1 MLRGRCYAAGV
12 FLLMY
17 TFKDSVLVKGW
28 KIKHPE
34 DEHIAPIP
42 LNRKRVNIEI
52 SKVFPHLALAHVEF
66 MLIRSSN
73 SNLLISMSAGDHCD
87 WFGMMCQGGCVV
99 AIQISNP
106 DTRDGGRSVE

>member
-1 MLRGRCYAAGV
+1 MLRGRCYAFGV
-12 FLLMY
+12 FLPMY

-66 MLIRSSN
+66 MLIHSSN
-73 SNLLISMSAGDHCD
+73 SNLLISVSAGDHCD
-87 WFGMMCQGGCVV
+87 WFGMMCRGGCVV
-99 AIQISNP
+99 TVQISNP